1 MKLLLWLMA
10 LVLLASVKTALGTEP
25 SAISSEPPVGSVM
38 LWNGR
43 DLGGWTVFFKEPEKV
58 PGPVWSL
65 HDAALNFQK
74 VDSLGYVRTEKSY
87 GDYHLHVEWRWPDGA
102 GNSGVLLQMQ
112 APDAVWT
119 TCMEAQL
126 KSGAAGY
133 LIAMG
138 SLDFEGGAL
147 DRGRRRKPPVT
158 ASAEKPLG
166 EWNRY
171 DIFCRGNTIE
181 VYVND
186 QLMNRVAKVS
196 HTSGYIGL
204 QCEGAAVE
212 FKNLWLLPLDRK
224 NAE

>member
-1 MKLLLWLMA
+1 MKLHLLLTAVA
-10 LVLLASVKTALGTEP
+10 LLSLVNIALGTEP
-25 SAISSEPPVGSVM
+25 SAISSEPPKGSVV

-58 PGPVWSL
+58 SDPVWSL
-65 HDAALNFQK
+65 HDTALNFRK
-74 VDSLGYVRTEKSY
+74 VDSLGYVRTEESY

-102 GNSGVLLQMQ
+102 GNSGVLLHMQ

-126 KSGAAGY
+126 KSGAAGF

-138 SLDFEGGAL
+138 SLDFEGGAM

-158 ASAEKPLG
+158 TSVEKPVG

-171 DIFCRGNTIE
+171 DIFCRGNTIA

-186 QLMNRVAKVS
+186 QLMNRVEKVS
-196 HTSGYIGL
+196 PTSGYIGL

-212 FKNLWLLPLDRK
+212 FKNVWLLPLDRK
-224 NAE
+224 NPE